1 MKLTL
6 LIAATTIALSAPA
19 VPHAHAN
26 PAWHI
31 GGYVLHMST
40 ANTTRLVASCRGVN
54 PLNIVCAGYI
64 TGVFDALILTEKLC
78 PPDNS
83 GLTGQVV
90 AVALKYLNDHPEL
103 WAASPAELIGDSLA
117 PVFPC
122 VKAAAQ

>member
-1 MKLTL
+1 MKRILLT
-6 LIAATTIALSAPA
+6 AAVALALSAPA

-26 PAWHI
+26 SAWHVS
-31 GGYVLHMST
+31 GYTLNMSS
-40 ANTTRLVASCRGVN
+40 ANTARLVDSCRGVN
-54 PLNIVCAGYI
+54 PLNISCAGYI
-64 TGVFDALILTEKLC
+64 TGVFDTLILTGKLC

-90 AVALKYLNDHPEL
+90 AIALKYLNDHPEL

-122 VKAAAQ
+122 VRAAAQ